1 LVDIYFGEFQ
11 KKLIRIGAELI
22 RRKMGASTQVINYD
36 IEGSSNEVVK
46 ALDKII
52 VGTSDRIEP
61 RYQKQMIK
69 DYGRLGLW
77 ILTKDTAYRD
87 EFFWML
93 YNLLKNADK
102 LLPLVEP
109 YVKNPDEWYP
119 NLWHQSKQKSKKLKE
134 ENRIPDYEMSVQ
146 EKVFK
151 PRSNKK

>member
-1 LVDIYFGEFQ
+1 LVDIYFGELQ

-22 RRKMGASTQVINYD
+22 RRKMGASTQVIDYD

-52 VGTSDRIEP
+52 VGTATRIKSK
-61 RYQKQMIK
+61 YQQRMIK
-69 DYGRLGLW
+69 DYGRLALW

-87 EFFWML
+87 AFFWML

-102 LLPLVEP
+102 LLKLIEP
-109 YVKNPDEWYP
+109 YVKDPSEWYP
-119 NLWHQSKQKSKKLKE
+119 NVWVDSKEKSRELKKQ
-134 ENRIPDYEMSVQ
+134 NRIPDYEMSIS

-151 PRSNKK
+151 PRNNKK